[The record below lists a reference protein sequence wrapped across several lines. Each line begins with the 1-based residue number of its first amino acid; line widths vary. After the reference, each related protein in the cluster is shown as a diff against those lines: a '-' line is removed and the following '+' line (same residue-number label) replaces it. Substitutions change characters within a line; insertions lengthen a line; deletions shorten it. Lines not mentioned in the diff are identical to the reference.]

1 MILATIMQYHPGDCC
16 IEAIVWTLM
25 NNLWLAR
32 IRLTIL
38 KMSQYPILFHEN
50 FSLNFSIQKFPGSL
64 NHGRNSPNRGE
75 LVNIPIR
82 NESTYPQR
90 FLTHF
95 TIFQRL
101 VSYLYPELLSILL
114 LLLPSSSF
122 LLFSPSYCFASL
134 LLFFCSPPPDLIE

>member
-1 MILATIMQYHPGDCC
+1 MILATRLCSIIQV
-16 IEAIVWTLM
+16 IVASIVWTLM

-38 KMSQYPILFHEN
+38 KMSQYPILFGK
-50 FSLNFSIQKFPGSL
+50 NFSIQKFPGSL
-64 NHGRNSPNRGE
+64 NHGGNSPNRGE

-101 VSYLYPELLSILL
+101 VSYLYPSFPLNELLSI

-122 LLFSPSYCFASL
+122 LLFSPSYCFASP